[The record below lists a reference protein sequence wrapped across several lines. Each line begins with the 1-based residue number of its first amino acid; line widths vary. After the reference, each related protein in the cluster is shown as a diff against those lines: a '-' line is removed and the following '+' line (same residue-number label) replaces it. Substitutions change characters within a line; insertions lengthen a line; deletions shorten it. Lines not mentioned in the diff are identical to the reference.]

1 MYWTALQQWAHDTR
15 KRDSVI
21 SLGYEVF
28 VIWEDDWKK
37 SKTKIINE
45 VIKWWNN
52 GNKTN

>member
-1 MYWTALQQWAHDTR
+1 MYGTAPY
-15 KRDSVI
+15 I
-21 SLGYEVF
+21 IEVF